1 MPPETPVSLA
11 RRGFADGQ
19 RGPSPC
25 GTGLVGY
32 RADVP
37 DPPVTTPPLRLL
49 QNAMQAYTWRLKALS
64 SNVANLDTPGYNRLS
79 VRFED
84 ALQTARRADASGA
97 RDHVVARMQQDGRP
111 PLLEDELME
120 LADTQMRTQLTTRA
134 LHEHFARL
142 RTGITG
148 RQG

>member
-1 MPPETPVSLA
+1 M
-11 RRGFADGQ
+11 
-19 RGPSPC
+19 
-25 GTGLVGY
+25 
-32 RADVP
+32 
-37 DPPVTTPPLRLL
+37 TTPSLRLL

-79 VRFED
+79 VTFEES
-84 ALQTARRADASGA
+84 LQTARRSGMSPT
-97 RDHVVARMQQDGRP
+97 RDHVAAQMVQDGRP
-111 PLLEDELME
+111 PVLEDELME
-120 LADTQMRTQLTTRA
+120 LADTQMRTQLATRA

>member
-1 MPPETPVSLA
+1 
-11 RRGFADGQ
+11 
-19 RGPSPC
+19 
-25 GTGLVGY
+25 
-32 RADVP
+32 
-37 DPPVTTPPLRLL
+37 
-49 QNAMQAYTWRLKALS
+49 MQAYTWRLKALS

-97 RDHVVARMQQDGRP
+97 RDHVVARMHQEGRP
-111 PLLEDELME
+111 PVLEDELME